1 MAQTLK
7 QRAIERLT
15 SRYNEQ
21 CDAFPRTREI
31 PLQLYI
37 ARNLACCIQN
47 LIAMDSG
54 LASWM
59 KP

>member
-1 MAQTLK
+1 MTLR

-15 SRYNEQ
+15 FRYNAQ
-21 CDAFPRTREI
+21 CDAFPITREI

-37 ARNLACCIQN
+37 ARNLACCIRN

-54 LASWM
+54 LAPWM